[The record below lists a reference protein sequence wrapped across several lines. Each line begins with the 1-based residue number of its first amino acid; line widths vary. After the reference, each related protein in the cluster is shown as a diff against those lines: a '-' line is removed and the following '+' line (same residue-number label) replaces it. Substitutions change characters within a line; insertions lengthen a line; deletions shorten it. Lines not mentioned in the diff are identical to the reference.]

1 MKHLVFF
8 LLSWTAWG
16 GLEAS
21 AQLCKVEG
29 KVSDALS
36 GEALIGAYIKAGN
49 QVVAT
54 DFDGHFNID
63 LTRGVVV
70 LEVSYIGYESQR
82 REVNCD
88 RATAFVSFALETLLM
103 NEAIVAT
110 DIAIDRKTPVAFT
123 NVLPAQIQEELAG
136 RDLPMVLNTTPGV
149 YATQQGGG
157 DGDARVTI
165 RGFDQTNLAVMV
177 DGVPM
182 NDMETGQ
189 VYWSN
194 WSGLDLVVKTFQ
206 VQRGLGA
213 SKLALPAVGG
223 TMNILTGGNENA
235 NGELNY
241 QSEIGSYGYMRN
253 SISGVFGS
261 QEKGFL
267 HVAGSYKTN
276 EGFANGLS
284 SEAWAYYLKGT
295 KTSGRHRLSLTAF
308 GAPQRHGQ
316 RSYTAPIHVYSMDLA
331 RELYQDSVYAQLEN
345 EIAEDPGLVASNFGV
360 DFNPFVMNYVDNQYT
375 AGDFAGNHPTL
386 GPLFAIGDTIPG
398 QNVSRTS
405 RLNFYHKPIVTLRDF
420 FRINDRTS
428 LVTTAYGSFGTG
440 GGVRLDGGATVT
452 DSDLISGG
460 GEIDYQRLYD
470 GNEGLLLDQYLSD
483 PDQPNVAT
491 SWLAS
496 AYNNHRWF
504 GGLTNLT
511 SEATEHMTVS
521 GGIDLRRYVGIHYR
535 AVEDM
540 VGGDLAGVSLDRRNH
555 NAPYDAPVG
564 VGDKYLYHDE
574 GHVAWG
580 GGFAQVEWDH
590 FNWSAFANAS
600 VAQSWYKGIDF
611 FRPKV
616 LEIDGVTYEVNS
628 ESRGGVLGSFDY
640 DIPSILAEDTTNFQ
654 NDLVF
659 VDGEQILA
667 SDSRL
672 QTYETPWVQL
682 SGFTLKGGGSYL
694 VHERLSVFGNLGYL
708 SKAPQFNSVIDIN
721 NNLIDGYKNQFV
733 KAIEFGA
740 KYASRRFTS
749 NLNVYRTGWENRPV
763 NRFRSFDALTQQT
776 IFSSFDESIDEE
788 RAKDFG
794 YNLLAVDALHS
805 GMELDF
811 SVEPSPKWDLEG
823 VLSLG
828 NWRWANDPIVQFY
841 DRRDNVPVEFVDPLT
856 GESTGEQAFD
866 TLRIDGLPVGNAAQT
881 QMGISFT
888 YRPVAGSY
896 VRVRVTQFSDQWADY
911 APNDA
916 FQSDGIE
923 PRDPWRMPNYSLIDF
938 MAGAR
943 VKISDDKD
951 ITLRLMITNVLDQR
965 FITDARGNDNFG
977 WTSSDPNINDLGAFN
992 ASRATVFVGPPR
1004 MLRLSA
1010 VLALKG
1016 LQKNRIPEE

>member
-1 MKHLVFF
+1 MKHLVYV
-8 LLSWTAWG
+8 LLGWLAWG
-16 GLEAS
+16 GVEAS
-21 AQLCKVEG
+21 AQLCQLEG
-29 KVSDALS
+29 KVSDAIS
-36 GEALIGAYIKAGN
+36 GEALIGAYVKAGN

-54 DFDGHFNID
+54 DFDGRFDIA
-63 LTRGVVV
+63 LPKGIVT
-70 LEVSYIGYESQR
+70 LEVSYIGYETQQ
-82 REVNCD
+82 REVNCEG
-88 RATAFVSFALETLLM
+88 ANAFVSFALETLVM
-103 NEAIVAT
+103 KEAIVVT

-241 QSEIGSYGYMRN
+241 QSEMGSYGYMRN

-261 QEKGFL
+261 QDKGFL

-276 EGFANGLS
+276 DGFANGLF
-284 SEAWAYYLKGT
+284 SEAWAYYVKGT

-331 RELYQDSVYAQLEN
+331 EELYQDSVYTQLET
-345 EIAEDPGLVASNFGV
+345 EIQDQPDLVASDFGF
-360 DFNPFVMNYVDNQYT
+360 DFNPFVMNYVDNEYA
-375 AGDFAGNHPTL
+375 AGEFEGDHPTL
-386 GPLFAIGDTIPG
+386 GPLYELADTMPG
-398 QNVSRTS
+398 QQVSRTS
-405 RLNFYHKPIVTLRDF
+405 RVNFYHKPIVTLRDF

-428 LVTTAYGSFGTG
+428 LVTTAYASFGTG
-440 GGVRLDGGATVT
+440 GGMRLDGGATVT
-452 DSDLISGG
+452 DSDLIAGG

-470 GNEGLLLDQYLSD
+470 GNEGLLLGQYLSD
-483 PDQPNVAT
+483 PNQPKLAT

-504 GGLTNLT
+504 GGLSTLT

-521 GGIDLRRYVGIHYR
+521 AGLDVRRYVGIHYR
-535 AVEDM
+535 AVEDLA
-540 VGGDLAGVSLDRRNH
+540 GGNLAGVSLDRRNH
-555 NAPYDAPVG
+555 NAPYDSQIG
-564 VGDKYLYHDE
+564 IGDKYLYHDE
-574 GHVAWG
+574 GHVAWA
-580 GGFAQVEWDH
+580 GGFGQVEWDH
-590 FNWSAFANAS
+590 YNWSAFANVS

-640 DIPSILAEDTTNFQ
+640 DTPSVLAEDTTEFQ

-672 QTYETPWVQL
+672 QTYETPWIQL
-682 SGFTLKGGGSYL
+682 SGFTIKGGGSYL
-694 VHERLSVFGNLGYL
+694 VHENLSVFGNVGYL

-721 NNLIDGYKNQFV
+721 NNLIEGYKNQFV
-733 KAIEFGA
+733 KAVELGA
-740 KYASRRFTS
+740 KFTSARFAS
-749 NLNVYRTGWENRPV
+749 NLNIYRTGWENRPV
-763 NRFRSFDALTQQT
+763 NRFRSYDQLTQKS
-776 IFSSFDESIDEE
+776 IYSSFDESIDEE

-794 YNLLAVDALHS
+794 YNLLAVDALHR
-805 GMELDF
+805 GVEWDF
-811 SVEPSPKWDLEG
+811 SIEPTPKFDLEG

-828 NWRWANDPIVQFY
+828 DWRWANDPIVQFY
-841 DRRDNVPVEFVDPLT
+841 DRRDNVPVEFVDPVT
-856 GESTGEQAFD
+856 GDPTGEQAYD

-881 QMGISFT
+881 QLGMSFT
-888 YRPVAGSY
+888 YRPIPGSY
-896 VRVRVTQFSDQWADY
+896 VRLRVTQFSDQWADY

-923 PRDPWRMPNYSLIDF
+923 PRDPWKMPNYNLMDF

-943 VKISDDKD
+943 IDISDNADV
-951 ITLRLMITNVLDQR
+951 TLRLMVTNIWNQR
-965 FITDARGNDNFG
+965 VITDARGNDNYG
-977 WTSSDPNINDLGAFN
+977 WTSANPDINEMGEFN

-1004 MLRLSA
+1004 MVRLSA
-1010 VLALKG
+1010 VLGLKG
-1016 LQKNRIPEE
+1016 LQNRKPKE

>member
-1 MKHLVFF
+1 MKHLVYF

-29 KVSDALS
+29 NVSDAIS
-36 GEALIGAYIKAGN
+36 GEALIGAYIKVGD

-54 DFDGHFNID
+54 DFDGGFDID
-63 LTRGVVV
+63 LPRGVVE

-88 RATAFVSFALETLLM
+88 GATTFVSFALETLLM
-103 NEAIVAT
+103 KEAIVAT

-261 QEKGFL
+261 QDKGFL
-267 HVAGSYKTN
+267 HVAGSCKTN
-276 EGFANGLS
+276 EGFANGLF
-284 SEAWAYYLKGT
+284 SEAWAYYVKGT

-316 RSYTAPIHVYSMDLA
+316 RSYTAPIHHYSMAMAQD
-331 RELYQDSVYAQLEN
+331 LYQDSVYAQLET
-345 EIAEDPGLVASNFGV
+345 EIQDQPDLVASDFGF
-360 DFNPFVMNYVDNQYT
+360 DFNPFVLNYSDNEYV
-375 AGDFAGNHPTL
+375 AGDSLGNHPEY
-386 GPLFAIGDTIPG
+386 GPAYEIADTIPG
-398 QNVSRTS
+398 NSVSRTS

-420 FRINDRTS
+420 FRINDRVS
-428 LVTTAYGSFGTG
+428 LVTTAYASFGTG
-440 GGVRLDGGATVT
+440 GGMRLDGGARATE
-452 DSDLISGG
+452 SDVIGGG

-470 GNEGLLLDQYLSD
+470 ANEGIFNINNAQFLASPFGVSQASG
-483 PDQPNVAT
+483 
-491 SWLAS
+491 WLAS
-496 AYNNHRWF
+496 SYNNHRWW
-504 GGLTNLT
+504 GGLSTLT
-511 SEATEHMTVS
+511 AEATEHMTVS
-521 GGIDLRRYVGIHYR
+521 AGVDVRRYVGIHYR
-535 AVEDM
+535 AVEDF
-540 VGGDLAGVSLDRRNH
+540 VGGDLAAVALEDRNH
-555 NAPYDAPVG
+555 NMPYDSPLG
-564 VGDKYLYHDE
+564 IGDKYLYHDE

-580 GGFAQVEWDH
+580 GGFGQVEWDH
-590 FNWSAFANAS
+590 YNWSAFANVS
-600 VAQSWYKGIDF
+600 VAKSWYKGIDF

-672 QTYETPWVQL
+672 QTYETPWIQL

-694 VHERLSVFGNLGYL
+694 VHENLSVFGNMGYL
-708 SKAPQFNSVIDIN
+708 SKAPQFNSVIDIGN
-721 NNLIDGYKNQFV
+721 DIIDGYKNQFV
-733 KAIEFGA
+733 KAVELGA
-740 KYASRRFTS
+740 KFTSARFSS
-749 NLNVYRTGWENRPV
+749 NLNIYRTGWENRAV
-763 NRFRSFDALTQQT
+763 NRFMSFADLVTKPKY
-776 IFSSFDESIDEE
+776 SSYNTGLDEE
-788 RAKDFG
+788 NARDYGFI
-794 YNLLAVDALHS
+794 LLTVDALHR
-805 GMELDF
+805 GFEWDF
-811 SVEPSPKWDLEG
+811 SYEPTPKLDLEG

-828 NWRWANDPIVQFY
+828 DWRWANNPIVDFIN
-841 DRRDNVPVEFVDPLT
+841 RNDPTETITFSET
-856 GESTGEQAFD
+856 GLPAFD

-881 QMGISFT
+881 QLGMSLT
-888 YRPVAGSY
+888 YRPIPGSY
-896 VRVRVTQFSDQWADY
+896 VRLRMTQFSDQWADF
-911 APNDA
+911 APQDA
-916 FQSDGIE
+916 IVSDGIE
-923 PRDPWRMPNYSLIDF
+923 TRDPWKMPNYNLLDF
-938 MAGAR
+938 MAGTR
-943 VKISDDKD
+943 IDISDNADV
-951 ITLRLMITNVLDQR
+951 TLRLMVTNVLNQR
-965 FITDARGNDNFG
+965 VITDARGNDAYG
-977 WTSSDPNINDLGAFN
+977 WTSSSPDIYQMGLFN

-1004 MLRLSA
+1004 MVRLSA
-1010 VLALKG
+1010 VLGLKG
-1016 LQKNRIPEE
+1016 LQNRKPKE

>member
-1 MKHLVFF
+1 MRFVVCFF
-8 LLSWTAWG
+8 LGFISWG
-16 GLEAS
+16 GMEVS

-29 KVSDALS
+29 TVRDALS
-36 GEALIGAYIKAGN
+36 GEALIGAYVKSGN

-54 DFDGHFNID
+54 DFDGRFE
-63 LTRGVVV
+63 LAMPRGVLT
-70 LEVSYIGYESQR
+70 LEVSYIGYESQS
-82 REVNCD
+82 REVKCD
-88 RATAFVSFALETLLM
+88 GASTRVSFALETLVM
-103 NEAIVAT
+103 QEAVVVT

-136 RDLPMVLNTTPGV
+136 RDLPLVLNTTPGV

-223 TMNILTGGNENA
+223 TMNILTGGNENG

-241 QSEIGSYGYMRN
+241 QSEIGSFGYMRN

-261 QEKGFL
+261 QDKGFL
-267 HVAGSYKTN
+267 HLAGSYKTN
-276 EGFANGLS
+276 DGFANGLF

-295 KTSGRHRLSLTAF
+295 KNVGRHRLSLTAF

-331 RELYQDSVYAQLEN
+331 KELYQDSVYEQLER
-345 EIAEDPGLVASNFGV
+345 EIEADPDLVASDFGF
-360 DFNPFVMNYVDNQYT
+360 DFNPFVMNYLDNQYT
-375 AGDFAGNHPTL
+375 AGAFVADHPTL
-386 GPLFAIGDTIPG
+386 GAMFDLADTIPG
-398 QNVSRTS
+398 QVVSRTS
-405 RLNFYHKPIVTLRDF
+405 RVNFYHKPIVTLRDF

-428 LVTTAYGSFGTG
+428 LVTTAYASFGTG
-440 GGVRLDGGATVT
+440 GGMRLDGGSTVQ
-452 DSDLISGG
+452 DADLILGG
-460 GEIDYQRLYD
+460 GEIDYQRFYD
-470 GNEGLLLDQYLSD
+470 ANEGVFQNVFLSD
-483 PDQPNVAT
+483 PNQSSLAT

-504 GGLTNLT
+504 GGLTTLT
-511 SEATEHMTVS
+511 SEATEHMTISAGLDV
-521 GGIDLRRYVGIHYR
+521 RRYVGIHYR
-535 AVEDM
+535 AVEDL
-540 VGGDLAGVSLDRRNH
+540 VGGDLAGVALDRRDH
-555 NAPYDAPVG
+555 NAPYDSPISI
-564 VGDKYLYHDE
+564 GDKYLYHDE

-580 GGFAQVEWDH
+580 GGFGQVEWDH
-590 FNWSAFANAS
+590 YNWSAFANVS
-600 VAQSWYKGIDF
+600 FAQSWYKGIDF
-611 FRPKV
+611 FRPKIID
-616 LEIDGVTYEVNS
+616 IDGVTYEVNS
-628 ESRGGVLGSFDY
+628 ESRGGVLGTFDY
-640 DIPSILAEDTTNFQ
+640 SIPSLLAEDTSGFQ
-654 NDLVF
+654 NGLVI

-672 QTYETPWVQL
+672 RTYETPWVAL
-682 SGFTLKGGGSYL
+682 SGFTLKGGGSYM
-694 VHERLSVFGNLGYL
+694 VHEQLSVFGNLGYL

-721 NNLIDGYKNQFV
+721 NNLIEGYKNQFV
-733 KAIEFGA
+733 KAVEFGA
-740 KYASRRFTS
+740 KYASKRFAS

-763 NRFRSFDALTQQT
+763 NRFRSYDALTKNP
-776 IFSSFDESIDEE
+776 IYSSFDESVDEE

-805 GMELDF
+805 GLEIDF
-811 SVEPSPKWDLEG
+811 SYEPMPKWDFEG
-823 VLSLG
+823 ILSFG
-828 NWRWANDPIVQFY
+828 NWRWANDPVVEFF
-841 DRRDNVPVEFVDPLT
+841 DRRENTPVEFVDPQT
-856 GESTGEQAFD
+856 GQPTGQQAFD

-881 QMGISFT
+881 QLGMGLTF
-888 YRPVAGSY
+888 RPIPGSY
-896 VRVRVTQFSDQWADY
+896 MRVRLTQFSDQWADY

-916 FQSDGIE
+916 FESDGID
-923 PRDPWRMPNYSLIDF
+923 PRDPWKMPDYKLIDF
-938 MAGAR
+938 MAGTR
-943 VKISDDKD
+943 IGISENADV
-951 ITLRLMITNVLDQR
+951 TLRLMVTNVLNQR

-977 WTSSDPNINDLGAFN
+977 WTSSNTAINQMGEFN
-992 ASRATVFVGPPR
+992 ASRATVFVGAPR

-1016 LQKNRIPEE
+1016 LQNRKPKE